1 MASEIRANKQT
12 NRVGLGTV
20 TYTDT
25 GTIVSGI
32 VTATTFSGNVSATT
46 VVADDFINVGS
57 SIKLG
62 NAGIITATSFVGSG
76 ADLTGVTQSDTPLA
90 GSSSNTTVFYESDD
104 ETTIT
109 TDTTLSRTSSNSG
122 VIYTKFQQVVVA
134 PTKSLIIAAGETFVV
149 DAYGLRTPDI

>member
-104 ETTIT
+104 ETTISN
-109 TDTTLSRTSSNSG
+109 DTTLSRTSSNSG

>member
-12 NRVGLGTV
+12 NRAGLGTV

-25 GTIVSGI
+25 GIIVSGI
-32 VTATTFSGNVSATT
+32 VTATT

-57 SIKLG
+57 NIKLG

-104 ETTIT
+104 ETTISN
-109 TDTTLSRTSSNSG
+109 DTTLSRTSSNSG

-134 PTKSLIIAAGETFVV
+134 STKSLIIDAGETFVV
-149 DAYGLRTPDI
+149 DAYALRTPDI

>member
-12 NRVGLGTV
+12 NRAGLGTV

-25 GTIVSGI
+25 GIIASGI

-57 SIKLG
+57 NIKLG

-104 ETTIT
+104 ETTISN
-109 TDTTLSRTSSNSG
+109 DTTLSRTSSNSG

-134 PTKSLIIAAGETFVV
+134 STKSLIIDAGETFVV
-149 DAYGLRTPDI
+149 DAYALRTPDI

>member
-12 NRVGLGTV
+12 NRAGLGTV

-25 GTIVSGI
+25 GIIVSGI
-32 VTATTFSGNVSATT
+32 VTATT

-57 SIKLG
+57 NIKLG

-104 ETTIT
+104 ETTISN
-109 TDTTLSRTSSNSG
+109 DTTLSRTSGNSG

-134 PTKSLIIAAGETFVV
+134 STKSLIIDAGETFVV
-149 DAYGLRTPDI
+149 DAYALRTPDL

>member
-90 GSSSNTTVFYESDD
+90 SSSSNTTVFYESDD

>member
-90 GSSSNTTVFYESDD
+90 SSSSNTTVFYESDD

-134 PTKSLIIAAGETFVV
+134 PTKSLIVDAGETFVV
-149 DAYGLRTPDI
+149 DAYGLRTPDV